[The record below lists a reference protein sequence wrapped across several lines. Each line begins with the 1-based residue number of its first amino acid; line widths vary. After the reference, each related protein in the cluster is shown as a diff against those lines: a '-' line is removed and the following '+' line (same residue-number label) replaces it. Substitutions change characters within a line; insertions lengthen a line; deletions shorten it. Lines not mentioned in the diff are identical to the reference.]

1 MIRARSIVN
10 RLQADRPIIFLPA
23 IACVFCASVSFAETR
38 FVDDDA
44 PLAGNGQT
52 WATAYRYL
60 QDALADADT
69 NPLITEIHVAGGI
82 YHPDDSEGSFA
93 IMGSRTESFVLQDE
107 VMILGGYRG
116 LAGGGDPNDRQPKV
130 FVATLSGDLSDDDG
144 ANFANNAENSFHVV
158 RANFGADPTAVI
170 DGFEITAGNANGSNA
185 SSPPNDVGGGLYNT
199 DGNPRIIGCRFVK
212 NSADAGGAI
221 RTDGGTIAITSCE
234 FVQNRGVSTCGGVH
248 FRNGAAKLVNGLFVG
263 NTSFSG
269 GGAIRVDLGSPLIA
283 NTVISGN
290 SVTSI
295 LGVAGAVY
303 FFGGDP
309 TMINCS
315 ISGNFAG
322 ELGSGGGLFY
332 NDGNPV
338 VLNSIIWGNRDAGGF
353 DESAQVTDSFG
364 GTTIRYTCIQDDN
377 PNDAS
382 IPFGGLANHNIDDD
396 PNFIVDPNPGPD
408 GLFNGVNDNYGNLQ
422 LGVGSTCIDAGSNGA
437 VPPDSP
443 DLNTNGNANEALP
456 FDFLEHPRFADVVS
470 VVDTGTGVR
479 PIVDMGA
486 FEAEIFPRVI
496 DDLVVLYDFRDGD
509 GTRILDVSS
518 TGIPTDVFIQDGGA
532 VTWLT
537 ESLSVDSNTI
547 ASSIGPAKRIIDEC
561 RSSRAIT
568 IEAWIEL
575 DNLSQPGP
583 ARIATISVDT
593 DERNVSFMQDDTAY
607 STRLRT
613 TTTDNQGTPPTST
626 TANATSNGM
635 VHLVFTRRSNGETKI
650 YVNEAER
657 ASDTVG
663 GNFNNWDE
671 SYRFAL
677 FNEFT
682 LDRSW
687 LGEVHLLAVY
697 SKALSALEVSQNFIV
712 GPFDEGRGRIGDLDK
727 DRDVDQTDFEML
739 ETCIAGPG
747 SSTLMPGCTSY
758 QFDDADLD
766 NDGDVDLRDYR
777 ILTNAYTGPL

>member
-1 MIRARSIVN
+1 MNSVRSFAN
-10 RLQADRPIIFLPA
+10 RLHGGQNISMLLAF
-23 IACVFCASVSFAETR
+23 ACVVIASETFAETR

-44 PLAGNGQT
+44 PLAGNGLT
-52 WATAYRYL
+52 WGTSYRFL
-60 QDALADADT
+60 QDALAEVDA
-69 NPLITEIHVAGGI
+69 NPLITEIRVAGGI
-82 YHPDDSEGSFA
+82 YHPDDSEGA
-93 IMGSRTESFVLQDE
+93 AAVMGSRTESFVLQDD
-107 VMILGGYRG
+107 VTILGGYRG
-116 LAGGGDPNDRQPKV
+116 LAGGGNSNDRSPKE
-130 FVATLSGDLSDDDG
+130 FVSILSGDLNDDDG
-144 ANFANNAENSFHVV
+144 ANFTNNAENSFHVV
-158 RANFGADPTAVI
+158 RANFGVDPTAII
-170 DGFEITAGNANGSNA
+170 DGFEVTAGNANGSNA
-185 SSPPNDVGGGLYNT
+185 SSPPNDVGGGFYNT
-199 DGNPRIIGCRFVK
+199 DGNPKIIGCRFVT

-234 FVQNRGVSTCGGVH
+234 FVQNRGVSTCGGVY
-248 FRNGAAKLVNGLFVG
+248 FRNGAAKLINCLFVG

-269 GGAIRVDLGSPLIA
+269 GGAIRIDEGSPLIA
-283 NTVISGN
+283 NTAISGN

-309 TMINCS
+309 TLINCS

-332 NDGNPV
+332 NDGNPI
-338 VLNSIIWGNRDAGGF
+338 VLNSIIWGNRDGGGF

-364 GTTIRYTCIQDDN
+364 GTTIRYTCIQDDD

-382 IPFGGLANHNIDDD
+382 IPFGGLLNHNIDDD
-396 PNFIVDPNPGPD
+396 PSFIVDPDPGPD

-422 LGVGSTCIDAGSNGA
+422 LTSSSSCIDAGSNGA

-443 DLNTNGNANEALP
+443 DFNTNGNANEVLP
-456 FDFLEHPRFADVVS
+456 FDLLEQPRFADVVS
-470 VVDTGTGVR
+470 VVDTGTGER

-486 FEAEIFPRVI
+486 YEAEIFPRVI

-518 TGIPTDVFIQDGGA
+518 TGIPTDVFIQDVGA

-575 DNLSQPGP
+575 ASLSQAGP

-613 TTTDNQGTPPTST
+613 TNTDNQGTPPTST
-626 TANATSNGM
+626 GANVTSNGM

-650 YVNEAER
+650 YVNETER

-663 GNFNNWDE
+663 GNLNNWDTG
-671 SYRFAL
+671 YRFAL

-697 SKALSALEVSQNFIV
+697 SKALTALEVSQNFIV

-727 DRDVDQTDFEML
+727 DRDVDQIDFEMF
-739 ETCIAGPG
+739 EACIAGPG
-747 SSTLMPGCTSY
+747 SSTLMPGCTSF
-758 QFDDADLD
+758 QLDDADLD
-766 NDGDVDLRDYR
+766 GDGDVDLRDYR
-777 ILTNAYTGPL
+777 ILTTAYTGAL